1 MKQTQLPATAGE
13 IADRHPDL
21 WAAYSALGEA
31 AANAGP
37 LTERERR
44 LVKLAL
50 AMGVA
55 SEGGVHSHVRRAD
68 AEGIEAA
75 ALEQVAL
82 LAIPTLGFPRAAA
95 AYTWIRDLDK
105 AGDGAE

>member
-1 MKQTQLPATAGE
+1 MTDRELPATAGE
-13 IADRHPDL
+13 IAERHGDI
-21 WAAYSALGEA
+21 WSAYSALGRATAE
-31 AANAGP
+31 AGP

-50 AMGVA
+50 AIGA
-55 SEGGVHSHVRRAD
+55 GSEGGVHSHVRRAGAD
-68 AEGIEAA
+68 GVEAA

-95 AYTWIRDLDK
+95 AYSWIRDM
-105 AGDGAE
+105 GEDG